1 MASHNSPHLTA
12 ASASDVVIVG
22 GGLVGMTLAAATA
35 GAGIPTTLIEAEP
48 PESMAAATFDGR
60 SAAIA
65 YGSQQV
71 LEAVGAWRF
80 LEPDAQPIR
89 EIRVSDG
96 GWRQALRHRGSSR
109 FAHESPFFVH
119 YSHRDLA
126 AGEIAAGAQPPFGWI
141 VENRAIRRGLLQRLA
156 GCAQL
161 THIAPAR
168 VTEIGFG
175 TGRADLRLAD
185 GRTIAARLVIAAD
198 GRASAVRRLAGI
210 GFKEFG
216 YNQTA
221 IVCTVAHERP
231 HRGTAHENFL
241 PAGPFAMLPMTDSN
255 GTDATGA
262 KGAITHRSSI
272 VWTEDPR
279 IAPWLLGLDD
289 AALGAEIAR
298 RFGAT
303 LGRLRPI
310 GPRFSYPMKLLLAD
324 AYAKDGVALVGDAAH
339 AIHPVAGQGFNLGV
353 RDVAALAEAL
363 VDGHRLGLDP
373 GSLGVLENYA
383 RWRRF
388 DNLLLTGF
396 TDGLVR
402 LFSNDLP
409 PLRLA
414 RDLGFYAFNRTRP
427 LKRLAMRHA
436 MGVVGDLPRLVRGL
450 PL

>member
-1 MASHNSPHLTA
+1 MMRRNSHPEIA
-12 ASASDVVIVG
+12 IVG
-22 GGLVGMTLAAATA
+22 GGMVGMTLAAATA

-48 PESMAAATFDGR
+48 LPSMTEASFDGR
-60 SAAIA
+60 SSAIA

-71 LEAVGAWRF
+71 LAGVGAWQY
-80 LEPDAQPIR
+80 LEADASPIR

-96 GWRQALRHRGSSR
+96 GWRSSLAR
-109 FAHESPFFVH
+109 TAHESPFFVH
-119 YSHRDLA
+119 YNARDLPE
-126 AGEIAAGAQPPFGWI
+126 GTIAAGAQPPFGWI
-141 VENRAIRRGLLQRLA
+141 VENRAIRRGLLKRLA
-156 GCAQL
+156 EAPNL

-168 VTEIGFG
+168 VAEVKFESGG
-175 TGRADLRLAD
+175 AALRLQD
-185 GRTIAARLVIAAD
+185 GREIRTRLVVAAD
-198 GRASAVRRLAGI
+198 GRGSGVRRYAGI

-221 IVCTVAHERP
+221 IVCTVAHERD
-231 HRGTAHENFL
+231 HRGVAHENFL
-241 PAGPFAMLPMTDSN
+241 PAGPFAMLPMTDSI
-255 GTDATGA
+255 GTDAEGM
-262 KGAITHRSSI
+262 HRSSI

-279 IAPWLLGLDD
+279 IVPWLLGLDD
-289 AALGAEIAR
+289 ESLGSEIER
-298 RFGAT
+298 RFGTT
-303 LGRLRPI
+303 LGKLKPI
-310 GPRFSYPMKLLLAD
+310 GPRFSYPMRLLLAD
-324 AYAKDGVALVGDAAH
+324 AYAKDGAVLVGDAAH

-363 VDGHRLGLDP
+363 VDGHRLGLDV
-373 GSLGVLENYA
+373 GSLAVLENYA

-409 PLRLA
+409 PARLA
-414 RDLGFYAFNRTRP
+414 RDLGFFAFNLARP
-427 LKRLAMRHA
+427 LKRMAMRHA